1 MSVERQKGMT
11 LVEVM
16 VASVIFAL
24 VMMAL
29 VSAMRTL
36 AQSYERLQTVTGE
49 AAQIREVER
58 FLRQTL
64 QSAQVGWDTL
74 RAAHQKC
81 DG

>member
-1 MSVERQKGMT
+1 MSLERQQGMT

-36 AQSYERLQTVTGE
+36 AQSYERLQTVTG
-49 AAQIREVER
+49 
-58 FLRQTL
+58 
-64 QSAQVGWDTL
+64 
-74 RAAHQKC
+74 
-81 DG
+81 